1 MLKINKKNI
10 ILLLVYVSFFIA
22 IPIIKNETRLIE
34 KKIQNHKAQ
43 IILLKKNLSES
54 YLEFQYLSS
63 PEVLEK
69 KVSKNIDINY
79 NNLNISQ
86 IYLNFDKFIKE
97 QKKITK
103 ILINEK
109 QER

>member
-1 MLKINKKNI
+1 MLQLNKKKI

-43 IILLKKNLSES
+43 IILLEKNLSES

>member
-1 MLKINKKNI
+1 MLRFKKKNLTV
-10 ILLLVYVSFFIA
+10 LLIYVSFFIA

-34 KKIQNHKAQ
+34 KKIQRHESEIK
-43 IILLKKNLSES
+43 LTKKNLSVA

-69 KVSKNIDINY
+69 KIRINLDINY
-79 NNLNISQ
+79 NNLDISQ
-86 IYLNFDKFIKE
+86 IYLNLDDFINE

-103 ILINEK
+103 ILTNEK
-109 QER
+109 

>member
-1 MLKINKKNI
+1 MLQFNRKKLI
-10 ILLLVYVSFFIA
+10 ILLIYVSFFIA

-34 KKIQNHKAQ
+34 KKIQTHKTQ
-43 IILLKKNLSES
+43 IKVLETNFSEA

-63 PEVLEK
+63 PEILK
-69 KVSKNIDINY
+69 DKVNKNIDIDY
-79 NNLNISQ
+79 KNLNLSQ
-86 IYLNFDKFIKE
+86 IYMNLDNFISE

-109 QER
+109 K

>member
-1 MLKINKKNI
+1 MLQLNKKKI

-86 IYLNFDKFIKE
+86 IYLNFDKFINE

-109 QER
+109 QEK